1 MSHWR
6 HLLDKTFTGLERLRA
21 KQRPVPD
28 WVLGGGT
35 ALMIHTGHRLS
46 KDIDAFIDDPQYLS
60 SLSPRLAGEE
70 VWQCQAYDEAA
81 NHLRL
86 TYPEGEIDF
95 IVAGPITGLSTER
108 KTIDLSDLKP
118 GLAYQIDVEHPV
130 EIAIKKL
137 FIVVLH

>member
-1 MSHWR
+1 
-6 HLLDKTFTGLERLRA
+6 
-21 KQRPVPD
+21 
-28 WVLGGGT
+28 
-35 ALMIHTGHRLS
+35 MIHTGHRLS